1 MYAPHTV
8 SLITLHGEERF
19 LTVLRGVML
28 QGSGGRSILRDGAA
42 DEPRFILFIPSDAD
56 ARNAAGE
63 PVSFLLPCEFLASAE
78 PEAHWTL
85 FTEGESA
92 ARASFFVKGVLT
104 APLSPGEAR
113 ETSDFV
119 FPVAA
124 WALHDYGSPGMRHIT
139 VYSRPGSRYYRR
151 E

>member
-28 QGSGGRSILRDGAA
+28 QGSGGRSVLRDGAS

-63 PVSFLLPCEFLASAE
+63 PAESRLPRR
-78 PEAHWTL
+78 
-85 FTEGESA
+85 
-92 ARASFFVKGVLT
+92 ARIMGV
-104 APLSPGEAR
+104 
-113 ETSDFV
+113 
-119 FPVAA
+119 
-124 WALHDYGSPGMRHIT
+124 
-139 VYSRPGSRYYRR
+139 
-151 E
+151 